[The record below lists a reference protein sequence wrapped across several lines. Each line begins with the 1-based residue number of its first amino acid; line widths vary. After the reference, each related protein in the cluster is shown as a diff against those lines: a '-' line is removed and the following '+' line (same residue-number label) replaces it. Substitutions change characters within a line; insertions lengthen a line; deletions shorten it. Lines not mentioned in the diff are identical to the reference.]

1 MVFNK
6 YKTFKEYGQQKFFLS
21 VKTDKTIR
29 TIIKNRVRDGLLV
42 EGEPIYSKQERQFL
56 RDINSITKEIFGVE
70 MNVQDI
76 RVIYNTKKFRN
87 IKIAIGELEKDSKK
101 MGHSLST
108 KLNNYI
114 R

>member
-21 VKTDKTIR
+21 VRTDKTIR
-29 TIIKNRVRDGLLV
+29 TIIKNRISDGLLV
-42 EGEPIYSKQERQFL
+42 EGKPIYSKQERQFL
-56 RDINSITKEIFGVE
+56 RDINSITKEVFDIV

-87 IKIAIGELEKDSKK
+87 IKIAIGEDSKK
-101 MGHSLST
+101 MGHSLLT